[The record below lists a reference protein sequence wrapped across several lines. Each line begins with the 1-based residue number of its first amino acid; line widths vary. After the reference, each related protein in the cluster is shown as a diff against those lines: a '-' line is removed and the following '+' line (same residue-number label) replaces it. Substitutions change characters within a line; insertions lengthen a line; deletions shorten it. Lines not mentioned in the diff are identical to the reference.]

1 MERPFPE
8 LPFSLG
14 SRAGAAG
21 WQDAH
26 AAVQTGALVVTQ
38 TQYDEPEEDLIAA
51 ASEPARRYM
60 QQTVQRLNLTP
71 RLGVNLF
78 AVYMHAYL
86 NGALDETARQA
97 GQSRE

>member
-8 LPFSLG
+8 LPFALG
-14 SRAGAAG
+14 SQAGAAG
-21 WQDAH
+21 WKDAH
-26 AAVQTGALVVTQ
+26 DAVQSGALIVTQ
-38 TQYDEPEEDLIAA
+38 TQFDFPEEDLIAA

-60 QQTVQRLNLTP
+60 QQAIERHHLTP

-86 NGALDETARQA
+86 NGALDEVARQA